1 MASSNRG
8 KVTQSRVLGFP
19 AGSSSVAKASG
30 GAPDD
35 LDDDITDTHWQLD
48 RAAPAG
54 AFDTLESEMLWD
66 KCCRETPL
74 NPWGHWAHLKWLE
87 KR

>member
-1 MASSNRG
+1 MVSE
-8 KVTQSRVLGFP
+8 
-19 AGSSSVAKASG
+19 
-30 GAPDD
+30 GAPAD

-54 AFDTLESEMLWD
+54 AFDTLESELLWD
-66 KCCRETPL
+66 KCCQETPL